1 MMRRS
6 NDRGNMLRRSAA
18 LVIAAMACPM
28 LTLAP
33 RASADE
39 PKRFPNPFAEAFPW
53 AWDGHW
59 KGDAELVRAGAANI
73 AFKMELIVKPT
84 DDMSRWT
91 WTIVYDGAAGRQERA
106 YELVVKD
113 DATGSFQIDEKNGI
127 VLEARLLGGM
137 LYSTFEVQGTRLH
150 TSYRMEDVG
159 TDRARLTVE
168 ITTWQAAAAQETGGG
183 DAPAVQTWAVSSL
196 QRATLRRVAE

>member
-6 NDRGNMLRRSAA
+6 AA
-18 LVIAAMACPM
+18 VVIAAMALPS

-33 RASADE
+33 LAFADE
-39 PKRFPNPFAEAFPW
+39 PKKSPDLAETSFPL

-59 KGDAELVRAGAANI
+59 KGDAALVRAGAPDI
-73 AFKMELIVKPT
+73 AFTMELIVKPT
-84 DDMSRWT
+84 DDPARWT

-106 YELVVKD
+106 YELVIND
-113 DATGSFQIDEKNGI
+113 DGTFQIDEKNGI
-127 VLEARLLGGM
+127 VLEARLLGGT
-137 LYSTFEVQGTRLH
+137 LYSTFEVGGTQLH

-168 ITTWQAAAAQETGGG
+168 ITTWQAAAAKETGGG